1 VPSRKERIPVVSDT
15 NIVIGYY
22 LSRNS
27 KSAISRIFH
36 LWRDLRKLQ
45 FVVSQEMLDEY
56 LEILER
62 ISVPK
67 ARIEKLKD
75 LLSTSPIVTRVQL
88 GTRPTASRDPD
99 DNIILAT
106 AIVGKAK
113 FLITNDRDLLDISDK
128 EKKRFKFEILKP
140 AEFLARLEE

>member
-128 EKKRFKFEILKP
+128 EKKRFKFEILRP

>member
-1 VPSRKERIPVVSDT
+1 MPSRKERIPVVSDT

-128 EKKRFKFEILKP
+128 EKKRFKFEILRP

>member
-1 VPSRKERIPVVSDT
+1 MPSRKERIPVVSDT

-27 KSAISRIFH
+27 KSAISRVFH

-75 LLSTSPIVTRVQL
+75 LLSTSPIVTCVQL

-113 FLITNDRDLLDISDK
+113 FLITNDRDLLDISEKDK
-128 EKKRFKFEILKP
+128 KKFKFEILRP

>member
-1 VPSRKERIPVVSDT
+1 MPSRKERIPVVSDT

-45 FVVSQEMLDEY
+45 FVISQEMLDEY

-88 GTRPTASRDPD
+88 GARPTASRDPD

-113 FLITNDRDLLDISDK
+113 FLITNDRDLLDIFDK
-128 EKKRFKFEILKP
+128 EKKRFKFEILRP